1 MCFQEGPLEIWSG
14 PLDGDARAVVLF
26 NRHHAGLPE
35 KINVAWAQLGYKP
48 GFKAAVRD
56 LYAEK
61 DLGVFEQGFTVKVA
75 NYDVAVLRISHPVK
89 PSTAELAAGGSS
101 RWQYGSSSSS
111 DDSLLPFWW
120 SNAATSLSHMFTG
133 ITSGNSG
140 SGSGLETVWRPWHD
154 AAAAQL
160 QASIRAAAAAGRQ
173 QRLTQRRQ
181 RRQVSVQ
188 VV

>member
-1 MCFQEGPLEIWSG
+1 VQEGPLEIWAG

-35 KINVAWAQLGYKP
+35 QITVTWAQLGYKS

-61 DLGVFEQGFTVKVA
+61 DLGVYEQGFTATVA
-75 NYDVAVLRISHPVK
+75 NYDVAVLKVSHPVK
-89 PSTAELAAGGSS
+89 PSSS
-101 RWQYGSSSSS
+101 NGHDSSSSSSS
-111 DDSLLPFWW
+111 DARSAYSSLLSSWW
-120 SNAATSLSHMFTG
+120 ANAATSLSQMFDSSST
-133 ITSGNSG
+133 G
-140 SGSGLETVWRPWHD
+140 SGGDGGKLEAVWKPWHD
-154 AAAAQL
+154 AAAVKL

-173 QRLTQRRQ
+173 QRLGQRRQ
-181 RRQVSVQ
+181 RRQPTLQ